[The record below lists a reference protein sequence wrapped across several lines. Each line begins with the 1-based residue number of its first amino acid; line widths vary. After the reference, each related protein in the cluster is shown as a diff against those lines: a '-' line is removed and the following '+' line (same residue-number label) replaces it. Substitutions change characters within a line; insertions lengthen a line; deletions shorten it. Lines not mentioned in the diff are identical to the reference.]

1 MRILCSLLLAFV
13 LAPLA
18 FALQPR
24 VTFERIIPAPHDL
37 GSAESIAILSA
48 LGDSNQ
54 IESFLVFFEEKVN
67 DSRVLRVRN
76 ATRKGFVILK
86 DTVDATT
93 AEKLRRAEPADVYL
107 GIRNFTCISDM
118 KSGDV
123 SAYDA
128 DRNRVKRKQ
137 SWFDARCS
145 AKIDIIE
152 AKSVRRVATF
162 TVKGEGT
169 SMRVEAPGDD
179 ERAIALD
186 QATRL
191 AAREA
196 AEMITPRRV
205 RESIALVE
213 EAPAF
218 DEGLSMITS
227 SRYAEARAV
236 WEKALRKEP
245 RSAALRF
252 NLGAVCEA
260 LGDRAAAEQHY
271 TAARELAP
279 GERRYADQLQMF
291 MRRK

>member
-1 MRILCSLLLAFV
+1 MA
-13 LAPLA
+13 
-18 FALQPR
+18 
-24 VTFERIIPAPHDL
+24 APHDL
-37 GSAESIAILSA
+37 GQAESIAILSA
-48 LGDSNQ
+48 LGDSQQ
-54 IESFLVFFEEKVN
+54 IEPFLLAFEQKVN

-86 DTVDATT
+86 DTVDSTT

-107 GIRNFTCISDM
+107 GIRNFTCLTER
-118 KSGDV
+118 KSGETSV
-123 SAYDA
+123 YDA
-128 DRNRVKRKQ
+128 DRNRVKRQQ

-145 AKIDIIE
+145 AKIDIID
-152 AKSVRRVATF
+152 AKDVRRVATF
-162 TVKGEGT
+162 SVRAEGT
-169 SMRVEAPGDD
+169 SPRVSEPSDD
-179 ERAIALD
+179 ERRIALE

-196 AEMITPRRV
+196 AERITPRRV
-205 RESIALVE
+205 RESITLE
-213 EAPAF
+213 ESAPAF
-218 DEGLSMITS
+218 EDGMVMIAA

-236 WEKALRKEP
+236 WEKALRREP

-279 GERRYADQLQMF
+279 GERRYADQLLLF
-291 MRRK
+291 LRRR